1 MRDLMEY
8 SGYYG
13 TVHYS
18 DEDQVFYGKLAF
30 IRSLISY
37 EGTDVKSLHRAF
49 AEAVDDYLL
58 LCKKMGKQPERPFR
72 GLLRLRM
79 NSELH
84 RRAALLAEQRGVN
97 LNTLLVEAIENH
109 LESLGHQ

>member
-1 MRDLMEY
+1 MKDLMEY
-8 SGYYG
+8 QGYYG

-18 DEDQVFYGKLAF
+18 DEDRIFYGKLAF

-37 EGTDVKSLHRAF
+37 EGTDVKSLHNAF

-58 LCKKMGKQPERPFR
+58 LCRKTGKQPERPFR
-72 GLLRLRM
+72 GMLRLRM
-79 NSELH
+79 DSDLH

-97 LNTLLVEAIENH
+97 LNALLVEAIESH
-109 LESLGHQ
+109 LETLQK